1 MDVTTY
7 TLTIV
12 GEPPGMLQ
20 HSTAGMVDADQR
32 VQELRALV
40 AKSKASKRTGAEIDR
55 IASLE
60 TELSIYWRDDRP
72 HLPAANVRAVIEK
85 AARTLKDGPRVRRGL
100 LVQTVRFD
108 CADYAPDTSK
118 AEIIKEAHFPSPVK
132 VGRATIMRTRALFRE
147 WRAEVVVDCLDELVD
162 SLALERWANIA
173 GRLIGLG
180 DWRPDCSGEYG
191 RFTVESI
198 K

>member
-1 MDVTTY
+1 MDIKTY

-12 GEPPGMLQ
+12 GEAPGMLQ
-20 HSTAGMVDADQR
+20 HSTAGMVGADSR
-32 VQELRALV
+32 VQDLRALV
-40 AKSKASKRTGAEIDR
+40 AKSKASKRTTADIER

-60 TELSIYWRDDRP
+60 TELAIYWRDDRP
-72 HLPAANVRAVIEK
+72 HLPAANVRAAIEK

-100 LVQTVRFD
+100 LVQTVRFG

-118 AEIIKEAHFPSPVK
+118 AEIIEGARFVAPVR
-132 VGRATIMRTRALFRE
+132 VNRATVMKTRALFRE
-147 WRAEVVVDCLDELVD
+147 WRAEVVMDCLDGLVD
-162 SLALERWANIA
+162 SAALERWATIA
-173 GRLIGLG
+173 GRLIGIG